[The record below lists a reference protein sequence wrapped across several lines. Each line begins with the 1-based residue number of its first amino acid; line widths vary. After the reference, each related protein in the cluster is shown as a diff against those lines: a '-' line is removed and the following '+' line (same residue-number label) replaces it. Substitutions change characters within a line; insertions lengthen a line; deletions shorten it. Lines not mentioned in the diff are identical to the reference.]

1 MSAAAETRRGGRLS
15 SCRVH
20 MGSGDT
26 ACYHRDERLLVP
38 WFYVTVPLDLER
50 P

>member
-15 SCRVH
+15 SYHVR

-26 ACYHRDERLLVP
+26 TCCQRDEWLLVP
-38 WFYVTVPLDLER
+38 WFYVSVLLDLEL

>member
-1 MSAAAETRRGGRLS
+1 MSGAAETRRGGRLS

-20 MGSGDT
+20 MGSGDP
-26 ACYHRDERLLVP
+26 ACYHRDEWLLFP
-38 WFYVTVPLDLER
+38 WFYVSVLLDLEL